1 MLYKVISIIVIMSF
15 SSLLLSGEV
24 TKSSDKEKSKT
35 EKLRIKEELKSQKNI
50 DTFSKIF
57 P

>member
-1 MLYKVISIIVIMSF
+1 MLNKIFSIIVIMSF

-35 EKLRIKEELKSQKNI
+35 EKLRIKEELN
-50 DTFSKIF
+50 SK
-57 P
+57 